1 MFWASWTSK
10 LSYLPS
16 AFHAIEGKGSFSDL
30 MSWLKQEP
38 VTTSAKKLA
47 SYQTIE
53 LVALSIGLAMRD
65 VSAIQFTD
73 DSSLPPHVISSPL
86 QFRQFE
92 TLSHLADNMILGWED
107 L

>member
-1 MFWASWTSK
+1 MSWASWKFK
-10 LSYLPS
+10 LSYLPP
-16 AFHAIEGKGSFSDL
+16 AFHTHSGKGSFSDL
-30 MSWLKQEP
+30 TSWLTHEP

-65 VSAIQFTD
+65 LSAIQFSD
-73 DSSLPPHVISSPL
+73 NSVLPVHVVNSPL
-86 QFRQFE
+86 QFRQLE
-92 TLSHLADNMILGWED
+92 SLSHLAENMIIGWED